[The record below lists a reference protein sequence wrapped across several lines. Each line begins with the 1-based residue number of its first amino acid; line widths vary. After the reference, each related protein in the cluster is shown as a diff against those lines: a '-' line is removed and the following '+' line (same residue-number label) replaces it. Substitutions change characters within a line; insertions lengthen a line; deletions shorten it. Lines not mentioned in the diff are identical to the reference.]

1 MAPSFDH
8 LPDPEEDEY
17 DEDELDFSDL
27 HEKFQVQLQQGL
39 DTFVVVDGLPKV
51 TEETKAKLIKF
62 LLRKLTSVG
71 KTKEDLVYMP
81 VGESGETDG
90 SVGTLSW

>member
-8 LPDPEEDEY
+8 LPDPEDDEY
-17 DEDELDFSDL
+17 DEEELDFSDL
-27 HEKFQVQLQQGL
+27 QEKFQVTLQSGL

-51 TEETKAKLIKF
+51 TEETKPKLIKF

-81 VGESGETDG
+81 VGETGQTDG
-90 SVGTLSW
+90 